1 MIRKLKPL
9 KQILAENP
17 DYEFNGNGDILM
29 KYKNIGSPMF
39 RVFGGEVDVSKSV
52 FHTDI
57 YIDHKGRQYHESWFE
72 PIKEKVQYYQVM
84 YRNVDGDLFV
94 CNQLVKSK
102 EQFEKKFKALK
113 LIQLIPCGEP
123 VDE

>member
-9 KQILAENP
+9 KQILAENRD
-17 DYEFNGNGDILM
+17 DYCVALLYIRNAGCELEGVDAYPTYPNGFICKNGNYYSEEFL
-29 KYKNIGSPMF
+29 
-39 RVFGGEVDVSKSV
+39 
-52 FHTDI
+52 
-57 YIDHKGRQYHESWFE
+57 E
-72 PIKEKVQYYQVM
+72 PVKKKEKVQYYQVM

-113 LIQLIPCGEP
+113 VIQLIPCGEP